1 MPVVAG
7 GARPRNETHQA
18 EDTLPQREALLQSI
32 LDTVPD
38 ALIVI
43 DLRGI
48 IQSFSAAAARLFGY
62 APAEVVGENVSCLM
76 PSPHRED
83 HDRYI
88 ERYLA
93 TGERRIIGMGRVAVG
108 QRKDGSTFPMELA
121 VGEARV
127 GGERLF
133 TGFVRD
139 LTERRA
145 RERRLSELQSE
156 LVHVSRLNELG
167 QMASALAHEVTQ
179 PLAAIT
185 NYLNGARRLLAAGEQ
200 ARAEQAMDRI
210 VEQAERARQ
219 IIQRLR
225 SLVKKGETERR
236 IEDLARTIQEAVAL
250 ALIGVGPGLK
260 LDIHVEPGAAEAVI
274 DKVQIQQVLLNLL
287 RNAVEAMEGS
297 ARRKLGIAA
306 RPADGMVEV
315 AVSDTGPGLPEPVRA
330 RLFQPFVTTKPNGM
344 GVGLSVCRA
353 IVETH
358 GGELRAEDAPGGGTV
373 FRMTLPRPQK
383 GE

>member
-1 MPVVAG
+1 M
-7 GARPRNETHQA
+7 
-18 EDTLPQREALLQSI
+18 PQREALLQSI
-32 LDTVPD
+32 LDTVPE

-43 DLRGI
+43 DSRGI

-76 PSPHRED
+76 PSPYRED

-121 VGEARV
+121 VGEARA

-145 RERRLSELQSE
+145 RERRLAELQSE

-200 ARAEQAMDRI
+200 SRAEQAMDRI

-260 LDIHVEPGAAEAVI
+260 LDIHVEPDVAEAVI

-297 ARRKLGIAA
+297 ARRELRIAA
-306 RPADGMVEV
+306 RPAGGMVEV

-344 GVGLSVCRA
+344 GVGLSVCQA

-373 FRMTLPRPQK
+373 FRMTLPRPRN